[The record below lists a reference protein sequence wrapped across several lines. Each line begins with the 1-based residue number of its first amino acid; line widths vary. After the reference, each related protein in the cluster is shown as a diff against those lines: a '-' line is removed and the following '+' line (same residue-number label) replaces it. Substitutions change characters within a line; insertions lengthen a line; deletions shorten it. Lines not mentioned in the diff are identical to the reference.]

1 MREEPEL
8 GIRRDKKG
16 IHALGRLENGEVR
29 VAVREEDAG
38 ESREP
43 TLRDLSRALIAV
55 RGTDCGLHS
64 ASWISRFTDMTRQA
78 ESYRKSRVLLAA
90 TPHMCTPR
98 SVDKASTSVYR
109 MR

>member
-1 MREEPEL
+1 
-8 GIRRDKKG
+8 
-16 IHALGRLENGEVR
+16 VR
-29 VAVREEDAG
+29 VVVREEDAARQ
-38 ESREP
+38 SREP

-55 RGTDCGLHS
+55 RGTDYGLHS
-64 ASWISRFTDMTRQA
+64 ESWISRFTDMTRQA
-78 ESYRKSRVLLAA
+78 ESYRKAACCWPA